1 MSGVV
6 REHILS
12 SSDPSCI
19 GFERKNGQVV
29 PVFEM
34 SDKCVPDLEVI
45 EQIQKGAVEFVED
58 FVNLLGVYRKQI
70 SIKPQEISLPY
81 EGFIRF
87 ASDMDLKVFSAS
99 FFEDEVWGGKT
110 RINIADFIKQQHREY
125 SMMNSIGAE
134 TKIERIIEQN
144 PAIERIKNKLN
155 SCPLFYRIVKWLY
168 RRFE

>member
-1 MSGVV
+1 M
-6 REHILS
+6 
-12 SSDPSCI
+12 
-19 GFERKNGQVV
+19 
-29 PVFEM
+29 
-34 SDKCVPDLEVI
+34 I

-125 SMMNSIGAE
+125 SMINSIGAE
-134 TKIERIIEQN
+134 TKIERIIQQN
-144 PAIERIKNKLN
+144 SVIERIKNKLN
-155 SCPLFYRIVKWLY
+155 SYPLFYRIAKWLY
-168 RRFE
+168 RKFK